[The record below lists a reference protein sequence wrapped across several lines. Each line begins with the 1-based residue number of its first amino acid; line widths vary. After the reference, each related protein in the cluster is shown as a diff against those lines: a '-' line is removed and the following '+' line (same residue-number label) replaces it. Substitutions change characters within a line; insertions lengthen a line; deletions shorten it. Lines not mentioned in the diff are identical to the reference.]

1 MFSAGE
7 RYVYKFVCDPEAL
20 FNMAAY
26 SGSGSDGSTAHGLH
40 HTRGCAPSVSSG
52 AADSTYGD
60 MLAMY
65 NGAGGPVGSYTPLH
79 HFQQYLA
86 TGAPA
91 TNDQGTIFR
100 SPAGNR
106 SAYLQ
111 QYPSNNTELET
122 NFARGSVQDLSIDGS
137 MSQKPN
143 YLDGSSKTST
153 DAAQNCNI
161 RSQAAD
167 SSTSKLAPGRGSSQD
182 TATPHK
188 LDPPAFHCL
197 GVDSCV
203 C

>member
-26 SGSGSDGSTAHGLH
+26 SGAGSEGSTSHGLH
-40 HTRGCAPSVSSG
+40 HTRGSAPSVTSG
-52 AADSTYGD
+52 ADSTYGD

-65 NGAGGPVGSYTPLH
+65 SGAGGPVGSYTPLH

-86 TGAPA
+86 TGAP
-91 TNDQGTIFR
+91 TSNEQGGIFR
-100 SPAGNR
+100 SPTGAR
-106 SAYLQ
+106 SAYLH
-111 QYPSNNTELET
+111 QYPSNNNIELET
-122 NFARGSVQDLSIDGS
+122 NCARSTVQDLSIDGS
-137 MSQKPN
+137 MSQKPS
-143 YLDGSSKTST
+143 YLDGSKTSD
-153 DAAQNCNI
+153 DAAQNSNV
-161 RSQAAD
+161 RGQAAD

-182 TATPHK
+182 NAAPHK
-188 LDPPAFHCL
+188 LDSPAFHCL

>member
-26 SGSGSDGSTAHGLH
+26 SGSGSEGSTSHGLH
-40 HTRGCAPSVSSG
+40 HTRGSAQSVSSG
-52 AADSTYGD
+52 ADSTYGD

-65 NGAGGPVGSYTPLH
+65 SGAGGPVGSYTPLH

-86 TGAPA
+86 TGAP
-91 TNDQGTIFR
+91 TSNEPG
-100 SPAGNR
+100 GVR
-106 SAYLQ
+106 SA
-111 QYPSNNTELET
+111 YPSNNNTELVT
-122 NFARGSVQDLSIDGS
+122 SCARGSVQDLSIDGS
-137 MSQKPN
+137 MSQKPS
-143 YLDGSSKTST
+143 YLDGSKTS
-153 DAAQNCNI
+153 DE
-161 RSQAAD
+161 AAD

-182 TATPHK
+182 NAAPHQ
-188 LDPPAFHCL
+188 LDSPAFHCL

>member
-1 MFSAGE
+1 MCSSAGE

-26 SGSGSDGSTAHGLH
+26 SGAGSEASTSHSLH
-40 HTRGCAPSVSSG
+40 HTRCSAPSVSG
-52 AADSTYGD
+52 GPDATYGD

-65 NGAGGPVGSYTPLH
+65 SGAGGPVGSYTPLH

-91 TNDQGTIFR
+91 GSEQGGIFR
-100 SPAGNR
+100 SPAGSR
-106 SAYLQ
+106 SPYLH

-137 MSQKPN
+137 TSQKPS
-143 YLDGSSKTST
+143 YLDGSKTS
-153 DAAQNCNI
+153 DDVAQNSNI
-161 RSQAAD
+161 RGQAAD
-167 SSTSKLAPGRGSSQD
+167 SSTSSKLAPGRGSSQD
-182 TATPHK
+182 SAAPHK
-188 LDPPAFHCL
+188 LDSPAFHCL